1 MAATYSHFGGMHNR
15 RRHHRALPRG
25 MFAIRADLVGLEV
38 CVLPVFLQL
47 WGPGFIQ
54 EYSEDLVAAP
64 FSLEESV
71 CLSSV

>member
-1 MAATYSHFGGMHNR
+1 
-15 RRHHRALPRG
+15 